1 MIEDLKNR
9 NTSEDNSSKDDIRRD
24 IADLPKT
31 PSADLSGKKAIVT
44 GGNGGLGLACSAALA
59 EAGAEVFI
67 LARNQKKS
75 DEAVAA
81 IKQAGGQAHAIAVD
95 IVDLDA
101 MRGVL
106 ADLPLCSI
114 LVNNAGINRL
124 DDFINVSEKDF
135 DAIFNVNVRAAFFT
149 SQEFTRRLLS
159 AQDQGGPGGHTPGGS
174 GGHIPGGSGG
184 HAQGG
189 SGGHI
194 QSGSGGHTPGGSG
207 GHIQSGAGGH
217 IPGGSIINM
226 SSQMAYVGG
235 KQRSVYCASKHAM
248 EGFTKA
254 MAWELG
260 PKNIRV
266 NTICPTFF
274 VTPLTDPMLADDSF
288 MESVLDKIALGK
300 VGYPQDIMAA
310 VVFLASDG
318 SAMVTGSA
326 LKIDG
331 GWTAV

>member
-1 MIEDLKNR
+1 MTRPTDEPANKPIN
-9 NTSEDNSSKDDIRRD
+9 
-24 IADLPKT
+24 AGMDLPKT
-31 PSADLSGKKAIVT
+31 PSADLNGKKAIVT

-159 AQDQGGPGGHTPGGS
+159 AQDQGGQS
-174 GGHIPGGSGG
+174 
-184 HAQGG
+184 
-189 SGGHI
+189 GHI
-194 QSGSGGHTPGGSG
+194 Q
-207 GHIQSGAGGH
+207 
-217 IPGGSIINM
+217 GGSIINM

-288 MESVLDKIALGK
+288 MESVISKIALGK